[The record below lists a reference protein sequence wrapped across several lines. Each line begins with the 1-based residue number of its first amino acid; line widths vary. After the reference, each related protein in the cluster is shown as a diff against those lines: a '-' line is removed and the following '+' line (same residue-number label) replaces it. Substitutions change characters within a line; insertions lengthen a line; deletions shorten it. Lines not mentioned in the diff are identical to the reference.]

1 MDWITGLPLS
11 NGYDAILTVVDKLS
25 KRPKYIPTQSTHTAV
40 DTAKI
45 FFEHVVRHHGLP
57 TCIISDR
64 DPKFTSSFWK
74 ELMTV
79 MGINQ
84 AMTTA
89 GSPQAYGATE
99 RQNRTLEDALRCQLS
114 YHGQDWS
121 EHLGTIEY
129 AHQGLV
135 QASTGFTP
143 FKIDTGRKL
152 KNGAIGLTQND
163 IAKNFAEHRQKV
175 IKLAQ
180 ENMKR
185 PKKE

>member
-1 MDWITGLPLS
+1 MMPIVAPGECWATISMDWITGLPKS

-57 TCIISDR
+57 TCNISNR
-64 DPKFTSSFWK
+64 DPKFTSSFGK
-74 ELMTV
+74 ELMKV

-84 AMTTA
+84 AMT
-89 GSPQAYGATE
+89 SVRRLQADGASE
-99 RQNRTLEDALRCQLS
+99 RQNRTLEDALICQIS

-129 AHQGLV
+129 EHQGLV
-135 QASTGFTP
+135 QASTGFTT
-143 FKIDTGRKL
+143 FEIGTGRKL
-152 KNGAIGLTQND
+152 KNSAIGITQNNM
-163 IAKNFAEHRQKV
+163 AKNFAE
-175 IKLAQ
+175 
-180 ENMKR
+180 N
-185 PKKE
+185 